1 MIWDFYIF
9 LISYSWTPSS
19 GKQQNFSYLFLG
31 LLQYIYM
38 YIMVLE
44 LLNRLSWTLRISLH
58 VSFKDEDFVVF
69 SWCLTPPHL
78 TGAKPFECPQ
88 CDKLFRTSAHRKSH
102 IQSHFKELQE
112 DADGTSKKRAFKRI
126 SHKSG
131 DLPDIPLQ
139 EPILITD
146 TGKSTYTS
154 MYICMCMHPTCLIF
168 CTLLFSWSFTVHD
181 FSPLA
186 QSVIPWM
193 YNLPIKM
200 QSFLKKTFFKIEFRF

>member
-1 MIWDFYIF
+1 M
-9 LISYSWTPSS
+9 
-19 GKQQNFSYLFLG
+19 LFDK
-31 LLQYIYM
+31 LL
-38 YIMVLE
+38 
-44 LLNRLSWTLRISLH
+44 T
-58 VSFKDEDFVVF
+58 
-69 SWCLTPPHL
+69 HL

-154 MYICMCMHPTCLIF
+154 MYICMCIHPTCCKF
-168 CTLLFSWSFTVHD
+168 CSLLFCWSFTVHN
-181 FSPLA
+181 FLPLA
-186 QSVIPWM
+186 QSFIPWM
-193 YNLPIKM
+193 FMYNLLIKM
-200 QSFLKKTFFKIEFRF
+200 QRIMTRTLLKLEFRSYELHVYLWTLWFCRSDTAALAAQPV

>member
-1 MIWDFYIF
+1 M
-9 LISYSWTPSS
+9 
-19 GKQQNFSYLFLG
+19 LFDK
-31 LLQYIYM
+31 LL
-38 YIMVLE
+38 
-44 LLNRLSWTLRISLH
+44 T
-58 VSFKDEDFVVF
+58 
-69 SWCLTPPHL
+69 HL

-146 TGKSTYTS
+146 TGKVLIQACTS
-154 MYICMCMHPTCLIF
+154 ACVFIQLVVNSALFCFVEVLLSIIFLHWLKALFLECSCTTC
-168 CTLLFSWSFTVHD
+168 
-181 FSPLA
+181 
-186 QSVIPWM
+186 
-193 YNLPIKM
+193 
-200 QSFLKKTFFKIEFRF
+200 